1 MEDSMKNNEQHNNCP
16 KKDEKNIWMT
26 ATIILLTLLLVFFI
40 FIIWLLIKFRKE
52 KAKFKRDN
60 EDLRLSLSAENYV
73 SNKELIKMNKYSDYT
88 VTISHEEHHEELTVT
103 DDGKQVKLIKINPG
117 PEATKWPCALGSKQL
132 ARNYT
137 WNVEVGEK
145 GSWALGVTRNEET
158 VKEKK
163 YTPNSKGLDWVL
175 SLSKG
180 KTLEAS
186 SGEIMDAS
194 QRPRKIRVYLDFKKS
209 MLYFTDIETRSHLH
223 KCNVDTTK
231 PLYPVFSPGSSDK
244 GPLIIIPN
252 D

>member
-1 MEDSMKNNEQHNNCP
+1 M
-16 KKDEKNIWMT
+16 
-26 ATIILLTLLLVFFI
+26 
-40 FIIWLLIKFRKE
+40 
-52 KAKFKRDN
+52 
-60 EDLRLSLSAENYV
+60 
-73 SNKELIKMNKYSDYT
+73 
-88 VTISHEEHHEELTVT
+88 SHEEHHEELTVT
-103 DDGKQVKLIKINPG
+103 DDGKQVKLLKINPG
-117 PEATKWPCALGSKQL
+117 PEATKWPCALGSIKL
-132 ARNYT
+132 TRNST

-145 GSWALGVTRNEET
+145 GSWALGVTQNEET
-158 VKEKK
+158 IKQKK
-163 YTPNSKGLDWVL
+163 YTPNSKGLDWVIT
-175 SLSKG
+175 LSKG

-209 MLYFTDIETRSHLH
+209 MLYFTNIETRLHIH